1 MIIRELFLLWKISIG
16 IIRIMEISLVSYSV
30 TMLFFVVKIITIRI
44 NKIPI
49 AAKMAYKISLN

>member
-30 TMLFFVVKIITIRI
+30 TMLFFVVKIITITI